1 MLGIVLSSDT
11 GDLDLSTGRMQLGQ
25 VQAQTASFLLLGSPG
40 TFGEWPRLGLRA
52 YRKLGGQPDPMFPT
66 EAAKQMRFCL
76 LPVDR
81 VSLTNDGYLISFT
94 D

>member
-40 TFGEWPRLGLRA
+40 TFGEWPRLGLGA

-81 VSLTNDGYLISFT
+81 VSLADDGYLISFT